1 MADRPD
7 WYDEMAEREPEQKQD
22 DSVQFNWIGKLI
34 TVIVAVGVSLILVG
48 VFLRIIIWVF
58 SGIQLW

>member
-1 MADRPD
+1 MADRPE
-7 WYDEMAEREPEQKQD
+7 WYDEMAEREPERKQD

-48 VFLRIIIWVF
+48 VFLRLIIWVF